1 MQSFVNETSTVFCE
15 IKPFEFFINYAEL
28 DPDSPENILE
38 SHFHDRCEI
47 YINVSGDISYMV
59 EKHLYT
65 LNNGDIV
72 ITKPFEYHNC
82 VYNSAK
88 LHRQYCLSFIPEGN
102 EELFSFINE
111 RLDANGSLVR
121 LTNDRLEEVFE
132 SCNILLSKE
141 LSQLERYAL
150 FTRIL
155 VILGSG
161 TSKEHHDMMPE
172 SIRLATDY
180 IAQNI
185 TEQITVAD
193 IARVTHVSVNTL
205 ERHFKEIMGVSPA
218 KYLKNKR
225 LANAA
230 RMLRKG
236 SSVTDACF
244 DSGFIN
250 CSHFIVQF
258 KKHFGITP
266 NKYRSQT
273 N

>member
-1 MQSFVNETSTVFCE
+1 MQSFVNEISTVFCE

-205 ERHFKEIMGVSPA
+205 ERHLTYSLPKDISLYSPSNIFSFT
-218 KYLKNKR
+218 KDEVVL
-225 LANAA
+225 L
-230 RMLRKG
+230 L
-236 SSVTDACF
+236 
-244 DSGFIN
+244 IEE
-250 CSHFIVQF
+250 
-258 KKHFGITP
+258 
-266 NKYRSQT
+266 
-273 N
+273 

>member
-1 MQSFVNETSTVFCE
+1 MQSFVNEISSTFCKV
-15 IKPFEFFINYAEL
+15 KPFEFFINYAEL

-38 SHFHDRCEI
+38 SHFHDRFEI

-161 TSKEHHDMMPE
+161 TTKEQLDMMPE
-172 SIRLATDY
+172 IIRLATEF

-185 TEQITVAD
+185 AEQITVTD
-193 IARVTHVSVNTL
+193 IAAATHVSVNTL
-205 ERHFKEIMGVSPA
+205 ERHFKEVIGCTPA
-218 KYLKNKR
+218 SYLKSKR

-236 SSVTDACF
+236 SSVTDACL
-244 DSGFIN
+244 DSGFVN

-258 KKHFGITP
+258 KKRFGVTP
-266 NKYRSQT
+266 NKYRMQS
-273 N
+273 